1 MAAELL
7 EHGLQQLVHAAVEGA
22 ARCAVR
28 GQQQQ
33 GTGIHQLRRFSAA
46 ELNQMVIAA
55 VGNAYGTVG
64 RCIARYGV
72 CLHFL
77 KPAGSFPLWD
87 QANQGSRQGMEP
99 LKAVAAVKVRL
110 LAAVLPGPVAQ
121 AVARMIED
129 GRERDL
135 QRLGW

>member
-1 MAAELL
+1 VAAEVL
-7 EHGLQQLVHAAVEGA
+7 EHGLQQLAHAAVEGA
-22 ARCAVR
+22 AGCVVR

-33 GTGIHQLRRFSAA
+33 RTGIHQLSRFSAA
-46 ELNQMVIAA
+46 EPDQMFIVA
-55 VGNAYGTVG
+55 VGNAHGAVG

-72 CLHFL
+72 CVDFL
-77 KPAGSFPLWD
+77 KPAGSFSLWD

-99 LKAVAAVKVRL
+99 LKAVAAVKVGL

-121 AVARMIED
+121 AVERMIED